1 MIGRTPCR
9 DIRLP
14 QVRLVDRPY
23 LNAKQLTRLAS
34 ALGPDQAPMMWLG
47 AVLGLRWAEAA
58 GLTVSGFDR
67 KRNEVTVEHQLGR
80 DGELVPPKSAASRRT
95 KACPKWLA
103 DDLAALIN
111 RRRRSDTGP
120 NALLFVT
127 GDNRPLDYTNWR
139 RRVWLPARE
148 KAGLPDLLFHDLRSM
163 AATALVA
170 AGVDVKTAQTRLGHS
185 SPQVT
190 LGLYARATAEGDR
203 KAARAGGEIF
213 RPRDRR
219 AMKIKDEAGTET
231 RNTV

>member
-170 AGVDVKTAQTRLGHS
+170 AGVDDKTAQTRLGHS